1 MSDSIGQSRRE
12 GKRSRKSTRSGIASE
27 TGRPVITLQSGGFP
41 ATSPLISPT
50 ISMSRPQK
58 WLTDVSP
65 QAPVEEA
72 AHAALAPRLSAVRKL
87 LKAAAQTASDPE
99 DNVEAVHQLRIWT
112 RRAGAA
118 LRLFDDVLPKKQ
130 AQWFRRRL
138 AKIRRRAGMAR
149 DSDVLGAQL
158 DAHAIEG
165 TELAAVHLRKA
176 RRQSED
182 RLLKLYRQ
190 LGESGRWKRR
200 QRRLLRKLKKKQ
212 RTAEQD
218 PQDASQAAFGPWCR
232 AELAKVYAKFAAA
245 ASQSLRRSEKLHAL
259 RIAGKRLRYALEL
272 APAAL
277 PAKVHKSLYGELSDL
292 QERLGKVCDQLAT
305 LAHLKSWLADTR
317 EPATK
322 KTLRDWQATAQRE
335 LQAEERRFAR
345 WWTEARRQRLATR
358 WQKALARTA

>member
-1 MSDSIGQSRRE
+1 M
-12 GKRSRKSTRSGIASE
+12 
-27 TGRPVITLQSGGFP
+27 P
-41 ATSPLISPT
+41 
-50 ISMSRPQK
+50 RPQK

-72 AHAALAPRLSAVRKL
+72 ARAALAPRLSAVRKL

-118 LRLFDDVLPKKQ
+118 LRLFDEVLPPKQ
-130 AQWFRRRL
+130 ARWFRRRL
-138 AKIRRRAGMAR
+138 RTIRRRAGMAR

-182 RLLKLYRQ
+182 RLLELYRQ
-190 LGESGRWKRR
+190 LVESGRWKRR
-200 QRRLLRKLKKKQ
+200 QRRLLRKLKKRQ

-218 PQDASQAAFGPWCR
+218 ASRPAFGTWCR
-232 AELAKVYAKFAAA
+232 AELAEVYAKFAMA

-277 PAKVHKSLYGELSDL
+277 SAKVHKSLYGELSDL

-305 LAHLKSWLADTR
+305 LAHLKSWLSETR
-317 EPATK
+317 EPATRR
-322 KTLRDWQATAQRE
+322 TLRDWQATAQRD
-335 LQAEERRFAR
+335 LQAEQRRFAR
-345 WWTEARRQRLATR
+345 WWTESRRKQLAAR
-358 WQKALARTA
+358 WQKALGPSEV

>member
-1 MSDSIGQSRRE
+1 M
-12 GKRSRKSTRSGIASE
+12 
-27 TGRPVITLQSGGFP
+27 P
-41 ATSPLISPT
+41 
-50 ISMSRPQK
+50 RPQK

-65 QAPVEEA
+65 QAPVEA
-72 AHAALAPRLSAVRKL
+72 AARAALAPRLSAVRKL

-118 LRLFDDVLPKKQ
+118 LRLFDEVLPPKQ
-130 AQWFRRRL
+130 ARWFRRRL
-138 AKIRRRAGMAR
+138 RTIRRRAGMAR

-182 RLLKLYRQ
+182 RLLELYRQ
-190 LGESGRWKRR
+190 LDESGRWKRR
-200 QRRLLRKLKKKQ
+200 QRRLLRKLKKRQ
-212 RTAEQD
+212 R
-218 PQDASQAAFGPWCR
+218 ASAKDSSPPPFGPWCR
-232 AELAKVYAKFAAA
+232 AELAEVYAKFATAT
-245 ASQSLRRSEKLHAL
+245 SQSLRRRGNLHAL

-277 PAKVHKSLYGELSDL
+277 SAKVHKSLYGELSDL

-305 LAHLKSWLADTR
+305 LAHLKQWLAETR

-322 KTLRDWQATAQRE
+322 KTLRDWQATAQRD
-335 LQAEERRFAR
+335 LQAEQRRFAR
-345 WWTEARRQRLATR
+345 WWTESRRKQLAAR
-358 WQKALARTA
+358 WQKALGTSEV